1 MAMSE
6 QIGIHSRTGESLAL
20 KGVDARARLAGL
32 LATTKLVQRY
42 ENTTPTPLELAYTFP
57 LPFDAVLLNFSV
69 CIGERRYLG
78 EVVPSRL
85 AEEQYEHAVESGNS
99 AFRLQ
104 SIGEGLYSATLG
116 NVLPGE
122 VVRIEL
128 EYAEP
133 LSWNGLS
140 MRYRLPTTL
149 APRYGEPRELQPWQ
163 QPISSL
169 DAQYSL
175 TLSVELMGELAK
187 ATVAC
192 PSHRIRLAAAQ
203 GQLTVSLAND
213 AEMDRDF
220 ILDIQSDGLESLGV
234 AASALD
240 THVAM
245 LTLMPP
251 AVDAE
256 ASRDTVILLDCSGS
270 MAGDSIRLAKEGVQL
285 AIGHFTPEDRFGLIG
300 FGSDFTC
307 FAPSLQSA
315 RAQTMQQ
322 ARAFVSALK
331 SMGGTE
337 LASALEAALAYKS
350 GRPLDLLV
358 LTDGEVWKLENVT
371 EHAKAIGA
379 RIFTVGIGSAVAE
392 DTVRMLADE
401 TGGACELVSPNED
414 MSARIERHFKRMRQP
429 RISDVTFEW
438 PTPPL
443 WTTTPPRAVF
453 AGDAYSVFA
462 AFPSQI
468 SGSVRAQI
476 HFAGA
481 EEAQSMAVRIDGAG
495 AMNTQI
501 VRVAAASRL
510 QSLAD
515 DSRSAWAVRYQLV
528 TDDTDYIVTLER
540 SEAERPTELPELH
553 VVPHMLAAGWSGSG
567 TVVKCSPQRS
577 YSNSES
583 IQSMKTLSANI
594 CYSVRPDADV
604 PAVMRSTRRA
614 AIHPAAQDDGPLA
627 GFIARLQ
634 RRLERRALGGLPTSR
649 EELITTQ
656 LPNALVMLI
665 DQARAKGLDEL
676 AIARALYAALIDCGL
691 GHTLGDRFTDQVK
704 GLLNSGALDNS
715 LVQDFKRVLD
725 TIGQAGA
732 GSFSSGRLD
741 IQTF

>member
-6 QIGIHSRTGESLAL
+6 QIGIYSRSGESLAL
-20 KGVDARARLAGL
+20 KGVDASARLAGL
-32 LATTKLVQRY
+32 LATTTLVQRY
-42 ENTTPTPLELAYTFP
+42 ENATPRSLELAYTFP
-57 LPFDAVLLNFSV
+57 LPVDAVLLNFSV

-78 EVVPSRL
+78 AVVPSQL
-85 AEEQYEHAVESGNS
+85 AEEQYERAVESGNS

-122 VVRIEL
+122 VVRVEF

-149 APRYGEPRELQPWQ
+149 TPRYGEPKELQPWQ
-163 QPISSL
+163 QPTSSF

-175 TLSVELMGELAK
+175 ALSVELMGELAK

-192 PSHRIRLAAAQ
+192 PSHRVRLAAAQ

-213 AEMDRDF
+213 AVMDRDF

-240 THVAM
+240 THIAM

-251 AVDAE
+251 AIDRE
-256 ASRDTVILLDCSGS
+256 ARRDTVILLDCSGS

-285 AIGHFTPEDRFGLIG
+285 AIGHLTPEDRFGLIG
-300 FGSDFTC
+300 FGSDFTR
-307 FAPSLQSA
+307 FATGLQSA
-315 RAQTMQQ
+315 HAQTVQQ
-322 ARAFVSALK
+322 ARGFVNSLE

-337 LASALEAALAYKS
+337 LASALEAALSYTS

-358 LTDGEVWKLENVT
+358 LTDGEVWNLENVT
-371 EHAKAIGA
+371 DYAKAIGA

-438 PTPPL
+438 PTAPL
-443 WTTTPPRAVF
+443 WMTTPPRAVF

-468 SGSVRAQI
+468 SGSVKARI
-476 HFAGA
+476 RFADE
-481 EEAQSMAVRIDGAG
+481 EEARSMAVRIDSAG
-495 AMNTQI
+495 TLDTEI

-510 QSLAD
+510 QSLSD
-515 DSRSAWAVRYQLV
+515 DSRSDWAVRYQLV

-540 SEAERPTELPELH
+540 SEAERPTELPELQ

-567 TVVKCSPQRS
+567 TVVNRPSGRSASDLASGHSMGALAAAISCSMAP
-577 YSNSES
+577 E
-583 IQSMKTLSANI
+583 
-594 CYSVRPDADV
+594 ADV
-604 PAVMRSTRRA
+604 PVVMRSTRRA
-614 AIHPAAQDDGPLA
+614 VTHPAAQDDGPLA
-627 GFIARLQ
+627 GFITRLQ
-634 RRLERRALGGLPTSR
+634 RRLERRALGGLPTRR
-649 EELITTQ
+649 EDLITTQ

-676 AIARALYAALIDCGL
+676 VIARALYAALIDCGL
-691 GHTLGDRFTDQVK
+691 GHTLGDRFTYQVK
-704 GLLNSGALDNS
+704 GLLNSGALNNS
-715 LVQDFKRVLD
+715 LVQDFKQALD
-725 TIGQAGA
+725 AIGQTGG
-732 GSFSSGRLD
+732 GSSFSGRLD
-741 IQTF
+741 MLPF